1 MQHFDCQ
8 GLVVVVGITAILD
21 SDLSVRIVF
30 WLQLSY
36 FLGPETLEI
45 GWPCQDHWCVQ
56 STNFDITSLTYL

>member
-1 MQHFDCQ
+1 MQNFDCQ
-8 GLVVVVGITAILD
+8 GLVVVGITAILD

-45 GWPCQDHWCVQ
+45 GWSCQDHWRVQ
-56 STNFDITSLTYL
+56 SCALGLTN